1 VRRPPPIGYNRV
13 VADFF
18 TGDGDDGTTGLLGPG
33 RVPKY
38 DPRPAT
44 FGTVDEAAA
53 ALGLA
58 RSLVTVQTTKAILES
73 VQRDLYR
80 LMAEVAAPGDSAEAF
95 RSIGS
100 DQVEW
105 LEGRIQEVGAQLE
118 SPKGFIVGGDTPGA
132 GALDLART
140 VLRRAEREVARL
152 THSGELANPDLLRYL
167 NRCSSLC
174 FVLALAEIQSAG
186 LAGPTLARPR
196 TP

>member
-1 VRRPPPIGYNRV
+1 M
-13 VADFF
+13 
-18 TGDGDDGTTGLLGPG
+18 LGPG

-38 DPRPAT
+38 DPRPAA

-58 RSLVTVQTTKAILES
+58 RSLVTVETTKAILES

-95 RSIGS
+95 RSIGP
-100 DQVEW
+100 DQVGW
-105 LEGRIQEVGAQLE
+105 LESRIREVGAQVE

-152 THSGELANPDLLRYL
+152 THSGELTNPDLLRYL

-174 FVLALAEIQSAG
+174 FVLGLAEIQSAG
-186 LAGPTLARPR
+186 HAGPTLARPR